1 MTITPDYSP
10 ALGDLRACG
19 GGMTIHIMAGATSRP
34 DWSRIAAAIADAV
47 TKGANVIHITPTERG
62 A

>member
-1 MTITPDYSP
+1 MRISATYSP

-19 GGMTIHIMAGATSRP
+19 GGTTLYIMAGATSRP
-34 DWSRIAAAIADAV
+34 DWPRIADAVMCAV